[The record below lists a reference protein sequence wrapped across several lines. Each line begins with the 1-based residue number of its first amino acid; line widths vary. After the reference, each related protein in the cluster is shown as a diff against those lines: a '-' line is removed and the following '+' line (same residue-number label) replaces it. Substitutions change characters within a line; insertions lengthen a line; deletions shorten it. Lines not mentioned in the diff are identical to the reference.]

1 MGYTHMFQEEK
12 VVRPYELRSRTAKAL
27 LQRLYRDI
35 ASLIVEEVDLAKVDV
50 AQRSGALAGA
60 AREFAL
66 SAAFGLLALG
76 CLAACAIA
84 AIAIVTAFWLAALI
98 VGLLFVVAAFVF
110 GAAAQRAL
118 ADATKPASST
128 LCAFLSSAD
137 TDGVTIAERESR
149 VEWAR
154 RQVAQDVAAL
164 EQKTDL
170 LAPIRDTALGLGSLG
185 VALSAIVRSQNSDR

>member
-1 MGYTHMFQEEK
+1 MFQEEK
-12 VVRPYELRSRTAKAL
+12 VVHPYELRSRTANAL
-27 LQRLYRDI
+27 LQRLYRDV
-35 ASLIVEEVDLAKVDV
+35 ASLVVEEVDLAKVEV
-50 AQRSGALAGA
+50 AQRSGILARA

-84 AIAIVTAFWLAALI
+84 VIAIVTAFWLAALT
-98 VGLLFVVAAFVF
+98 VGVLFIVAALAFRV
-110 GAAAQRAL
+110 AARRAV
-118 ADATKPASST
+118 ADATKPASSKVW
-128 LCAFLSSAD
+128 AFLTSAD

-185 VALSAIVRSQNSDR
+185 VAMSAIARSQSRDR

>member
-12 VVRPYELRSRTAKAL
+12 VVHPYELRSRTAKTL

-35 ASLIVEEVDLAKVDV
+35 SSLIVEEVDLAKVDV
-50 AQRSGALAGA
+50 AARSGILAGA

-110 GAAAQRAL
+110 GAAARRAL
-118 ADATKPASST
+118 ADATKPASSK
-128 LCAFLSSAD
+128 LCAFLTSTD
-137 TDGVTIAERESR
+137 TDAVT
-149 VEWAR
+149 
-154 RQVAQDVAAL
+154 
-164 EQKTDL
+164 
-170 LAPIRDTALGLGSLG
+170 
-185 VALSAIVRSQNSDR
+185 